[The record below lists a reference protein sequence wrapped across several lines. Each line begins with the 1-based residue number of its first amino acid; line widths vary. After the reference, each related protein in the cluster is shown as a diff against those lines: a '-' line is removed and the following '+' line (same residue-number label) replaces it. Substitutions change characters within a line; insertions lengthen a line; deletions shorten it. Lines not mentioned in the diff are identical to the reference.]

1 MREKSVRGTLCTA
14 MVVILATT
22 MAPAADAASASARNS
37 SHQSMTTGY
46 AKVFASNPQS
56 YTNTSSAWSSSISSG
71 QSKDFWINNAVGSRS
86 ITAFSITVTLPASS
100 NVSFFKRCNLGV
112 SFTGPNTCASGA
124 PTTIA
129 MTPGVEF
136 TLNLPMSN
144 ATFYQFRITQNKSGT
159 ITVATRV
166 KSSDIVPI
174 TTNS

>member
-1 MREKSVRGTLCTA
+1 
-14 MVVILATT
+14 
-22 MAPAADAASASARNS
+22 
-37 SHQSMTTGY
+37 
-46 AKVFASNPQS
+46 
-56 YTNTSSAWSSSISSG
+56 
-71 QSKDFWINNAVGSRS
+71 
-86 ITAFSITVTLPASS
+86 
-100 NVSFFKRCNLGV
+100 
-112 SFTGPNTCASGA
+112 
-124 PTTIA
+124 